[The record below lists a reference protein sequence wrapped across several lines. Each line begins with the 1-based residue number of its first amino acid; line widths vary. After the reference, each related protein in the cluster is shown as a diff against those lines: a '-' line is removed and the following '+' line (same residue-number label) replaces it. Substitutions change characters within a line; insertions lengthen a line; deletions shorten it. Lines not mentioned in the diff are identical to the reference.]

1 VDYQGEIQNDSRIAG
16 LSLWKNSNLVVNH
29 VLISIKRK
37 ITPHR
42 EIQMSSQKLYR
53 TGLTILTRVLLLAVS
68 TWLISSCSHTEPE
81 RMPLPEDA
89 SYEYIIGAGDVLDI
103 FVWRNPEL
111 SMTGVPVRP
120 DGKLSTPLVEDVIA
134 SGKTPKQLA
143 AELRT
148 SLSRYVKDP
157 LVTVIVRDFVGDY
170 KEQIR
175 VIGAAAEPKSL
186 SYKKNMTVLDVMI
199 AVGGLNEYASGN
211 SATLIRQSYGK
222 QKKID
227 LRLEDLLQDGD
238 ISANV
243 RVYPGDVIIIPEA
256 WF

>member
-1 VDYQGEIQNDSRIAG
+1 
-16 LSLWKNSNLVVNH
+16 
-29 VLISIKRK
+29 
-37 ITPHR
+37 
-42 EIQMSSQKLYR
+42 MSSQTIYR
-53 TGLTILTRVLLLAVS
+53 TSLFNISRLIVLAVS
-68 TWLISSCSHTEPE
+68 MWLVSGCSSPEPPKT
-81 RMPLPEDA
+81 PLPDDA
-89 SYEYIIGAGDVLDI
+89 RYEYIIGAGDVLDI

-111 SMTGVPVRP
+111 SMEGVPVRP
-120 DGKLSTPLVEDVIA
+120 DGKISTPLVEDVTA

-143 AELRT
+143 AELKLA
-148 SLSRYVKDP
+148 LSRYVKDP

-175 VIGAAAEPKSL
+175 VIGAAAAPKSM

-199 AVGGLNEYASGN
+199 AVGGLTEYASGN
-211 SATLIRQSYGK
+211 SATLIRQSYGQ